1 MDMSYEGLY
10 RQYIEQFI
18 LTQDGKEANGLCPFH
33 KERHPSLSVSIE
45 TGLYLCH
52 SCGEKGNAYQFAK
65 AMNHPNPREWIGD
78 AHKKPLRPQKG
89 RKNPIVDLCKKS
101 KQYQNN
107 LPIEWLNENPKSKRM
122 LVGKDKSDRLTFPYF
137 DEDGNVLGVKHH
149 KGENGG
155 KPYWEGDGSCK
166 FYGLQLVEGFDR
178 SKRLIICE
186 GERDCL
192 ALLELGFQVTCG
204 SAGAKSIPKD
214 MSSIKGFAEYILL
227 FDNDKAGSEGAEAWA
242 KKINAE
248 LCQK

>member
-10 RQYIEQFI
+10 RQYIDQFK
-18 LTQDGKEANGLCPFH
+18 LTKDGKEANGLCRFH
-33 KERHPSLSVSIE
+33 EERHPSLSVSIE
-45 TGLYLCH
+45 TGLYFCH

-65 AMNHPNPREWIGD
+65 AMNHPNPRVWIDD
-78 AHKKPLRPQKG
+78 AHKKPLRPKKR
-89 RKNPIVDLCKKS
+89 RKNPKADLWKKS
-101 KQYQNN
+101 KKYQNN
-107 LPIEWLNENPKSKRM
+107 LPAEWLNDNPKSKGM

-149 KGENGG
+149 KGKNGG

-166 FYGLQLVEGFDR
+166 FYGLQLVKGFDR

-186 GERDCL
+186 GERDSL
-192 ALLELGFQVTCG
+192 ALLELGHQVTCG

-214 MSSIKGFAEYILL
+214 MRSIKEFAEYILL

-242 KKINAE
+242 KKINTE